1 MKQKAR
7 GARDEAR
14 GKARGAKGEPRETAV
29 PKATTRAREPAEP
42 FRTGTVAIVGRPNV
56 GKSTLLNR
64 VVGAHVAITSRKAQ
78 TTRHRIM
85 GLFTDKRSQFIF
97 VDTPGFQTQHQ
108 NALNREMNRTVGQVA
123 NEVDVV
129 VMVIDASG
137 WDERDAPVLGLIP
150 QGAKVILALNKVDR
164 VEDKARVVQALEE
177 SLKRRDFAALVPISA
192 EKGTQ
197 VRALLYEVRKLLP
210 EAEAIYGEDEITDR
224 PERFLAAELVRERI
238 FRLLGDELPYS
249 IAVDIEQFVLD
260 GNLRRIAATIYVDRP
275 SHKAIVIGEKGAT
288 LKRIG
293 TEARHAMEELFGSKV
308 FLETHVKVKSGWA
321 DSDVALRQLGYR

>member
-1 MKQKAR
+1 MK
-7 GARDEAR
+7 
-14 GKARGAKGEPRETAV
+14 P
-29 PKATTRAREPAEP
+29 P

-78 TTRHRIM
+78 TTRHRIL
-85 GLFTDKRSQFIF
+85 GIFTDTRSQFIF
-97 VDTPGFQTQHQ
+97 VDTPGYQTQHQ
-108 NALNREMNRTVGQVA
+108 NALNRGMNKTVGQVA
-123 NEVDVV
+123 GEVDVIV
-129 VMVIDASG
+129 LVIEGTG
-137 WDERDAPVLGLIP
+137 WEERDLPLLELLPKGTP
-150 QGAKVILALNKVDR
+150 VILALNKVDR
-164 VEDKARVVQALEE
+164 IADKSKVAVALQE

-197 VRALLYEVRKLLP
+197 VHALLDEIRKHLP
-210 EAEAIYGEDEITDR
+210 EAPPIYGEDDITDR

-249 IAVDIEQFVLD
+249 IAVVVEAFETE
-260 GNLRRIAATIYVDRP
+260 GSLRRIAATIYVDKA

-293 TEARHAMEELFGSKV
+293 TEARHAMEALFGSKV

-321 DSDVALRQLGYR
+321 DDDAALRQLGYR